1 MIGRCAVAAVLCAL
15 PLMVTET
22 AIADDGWTWFTPDN
36 GQAGPPSGF
45 VNPPDKG
52 ELRPMDEPESD
63 GDDWRA
69 AVLDVGPA
77 GPPGPQG
84 PKGDKG
90 DKGDSAD
97 LCANLP
103 GVQTSPGWKRWPQ
116 RFWTFK
122 PRLERRVLALN
133 RKGQIVC
140 VTLSWV
146 KRHGWRGRR

>member
-1 MIGRCAVAAVLCAL
+1 MLTAMIGL
-15 PLMVTET
+15 VT
-22 AIADDGWTWFTPDN
+22 AGASWAGDGWTSFGSAP
-36 GQAGPPSGF
+36 GPVGPPAGYVAPPERGPLPDDPEGADATEDDRSPF
-45 VNPPDKG
+45 VI
-52 ELRPMDEPESD
+52 
-63 GDDWRA
+63 
-69 AVLDVGPA
+69 LDSGPA

-84 PKGDKG
+84 PQGEKGDKG

-140 VTLSWV
+140 VTLSWL
-146 KRHGWRGRR
+146 KRHGWRR